1 MSDKEPTAAEVA
13 AKIMAEPV
21 EGEAASPAPYS
32 TTETVEWTLTHSA
45 ANFVRSVLTT
55 HAAEALAHAHETAS
69 QPTSLLNPQTAQ
81 DAVLV
86 DVYQTIGTQSDFLA
100 GQLSELLSE
109 DHVSGIHKPWPAE
122 IHGQP
127 RAGIAGPA
135 ESNRPNS
142 AKKPS

>member
-1 MSDKEPTAAEVA
+1 MTDKTTSEQTQAAMQA
-13 AKIMAEPV
+13 ILGD

-32 TTETVEWTLTHSA
+32 TDEFVEWKLTHSA

-55 HAAEALAHAHETAS
+55 HATEALAHAHETAS

-81 DAVLV
+81 DAILV
-86 DVYQTIGTQSDFLA
+86 DVYQTIGTQADFLA

-127 RAGIAGPA
+127 RAGVGGPA